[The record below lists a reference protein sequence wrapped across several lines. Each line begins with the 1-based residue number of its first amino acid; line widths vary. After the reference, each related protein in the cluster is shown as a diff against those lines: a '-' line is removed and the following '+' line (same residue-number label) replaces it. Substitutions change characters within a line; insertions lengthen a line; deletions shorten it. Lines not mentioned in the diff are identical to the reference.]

1 MQCMPPRRRIT
12 MKKLL
17 VVALLTVSLS
27 ACSGLSSVIPSFW
40 DDNQSAR
47 MVDIHTTATNLDC
60 TKPHLPQASRLKL
73 DMQWFVMYSEAK
85 GWLQRDVLKLVEPM
99 KKTID
104 DFYKRSSGEKQ
115 GSVAYCNIKKKILIK
130 QSRDSAKSVL
140 GRYEW

>member
-1 MQCMPPRRRIT
+1 

-47 MVDIHTTATNLDC
+47 MVDIHTTAINLDC
-60 TKPHLPQASRLKL
+60 NKPHLPQASRLKL

-104 DFYKRSSGEKQ
+104 DFYKRSSGEK
-115 GSVAYCNIKKKILIK
+115 
-130 QSRDSAKSVL
+130 
-140 GRYEW
+140 